1 MKIQANH
8 IEQFVKSPDPS
19 VRAVLVYGPDSG
31 LVRERMDDLT
41 KTISEDPGDPFLVV
55 EFLGSALRDDPA
67 RLSDEAAAIALMG
80 GQRVVRIRD
89 ATDSQVDVFKM
100 FFEDLPGDA
109 LILAQGS
116 DLNPRSKLRKLF
128 ESEGAGAALACY
140 ADDARSLEFVIQDTL
155 RAENVTITPDAV
167 AFLQANLGTDRGQ
180 TRSELRKLALYAG
193 TGGSVRL
200 DDAMAC
206 VGDSSTLTLD
216 TLIYAA
222 AGGDAPG
229 VDRALARSYQEGVNP
244 VTILRAVG
252 RHMLRLQLV
261 RAQVDNGKRPED
273 VIKTLRPPVFFKMAR
288 PFRRQVGLWR
298 SPTIARALSLILDAE
313 TQCKVT
319 GMPMEAICG
328 RTLLQIGRL
337 AAHATSQGR
346 RASS

>member
-1 MKIQANH
+1 MKIQPSR
-8 IEQFVKSPDPS
+8 IEQFVKSPYPAA
-19 VRAVLVYGPDSG
+19 RAVLVYGPDSG
-31 LVRERMDDLT
+31 LVRERMDALT
-41 KTISEDPGDPFLVV
+41 KTVSEDLGDPFLVI
-55 EFLGSALRDDPA
+55 EIIGSALRDDPA
-67 RLSDEAAAIALMG
+67 LLADEAAAIALMG
-80 GQRVVRIRD
+80 GRRVVRIRD
-89 ATDSQVDVFKM
+89 AADSQAAVFKT

-109 LILAQGS
+109 LVLAQGA
-116 DLNPRSKLRKLF
+116 DLSPRSALRRLF
-128 ESEGAGAALACY
+128 ESEDAAIALPCY
-140 ADDARSLEFVIQDTL
+140 ADDARSLDAVIQDTL
-155 RAENVTITPDAV
+155 KQDNLSITPDAI

-193 TGGSVRL
+193 ESGQVTL

-206 VGDSSTLTLD
+206 VGDSSALTLD

-261 RAQVDNGKRPED
+261 RAQVDNGKRTED
-273 VIKTLRPPVFFKMAR
+273 AMKSLRPPVFFKMKG
-288 PFRRQVGLWR
+288 PFSQQVGLWR
-298 SPTIARALSLILDAE
+298 GPAISRALSLILDAE
-313 TQCKVT
+313 TQCKET

-337 AAHATSQGR
+337 AALR
-346 RASS
+346 RNAAR

>member
-1 MKIQANH
+1 MKIQASR
-8 IEQFVKSPDPS
+8 IEHFVKSPDPS

-31 LVRERMDDLT
+31 LVRERMDALT
-41 KTISEDPGDPFLVV
+41 KAISKDPVDPFLVV
-55 EFLGSALRDDPA
+55 EIIGSTLRNDPA
-67 RLSDEAAAIALMG
+67 LLADEAASIALMG
-80 GQRVVRIRD
+80 GRRVVRIRD
-89 ATDSQVDVFKM
+89 VADSQANVFKI

-109 LILAQGS
+109 LVLAQGG
-116 DLNPRSKLRKLF
+116 DLSPRSALRKLF
-128 ESEGAGAALACY
+128 ESEDAAIALPCY
-140 ADDARSLEFVIQDTL
+140 ADDARSLDGVIQDTL
-155 RAENVTITPDAV
+155 KQDNVSISPDAA

-180 TRSELRKLALYAG
+180 TRSELRKLSLYAG
-193 TGGSVRL
+193 DGGHVDL

-206 VGDSSTLTLD
+206 IGDSSALNLD

-261 RAQVDNGKRPED
+261 RAQVDGGKRTED
-273 VIKTLRPPVFFKMAR
+273 AIKSLRPPVFFKMTG
-288 PFRRQVGLWR
+288 PFRRQVDLWR
-298 SPTIARALSLILDAE
+298 SSAIARALMLILDAE
-313 TQCKVT
+313 TQCKET

-337 AAHATSQGR
+337 AAVRR
-346 RASS
+346 RAAG